1 MKEGGREE
9 ELKGKRKVWRN
20 SKKITE
26 SSRNKGMSSK
36 KVKSLFTFSNRI
48 YFACKAV

>member
-26 SSRNKGMSSK
+26 ASQNEGMSSK
-36 KVKSLFTFSNRI
+36 KENNLFTFSNRI
-48 YFACKAV
+48 YLACKGV